1 MHLGVR
7 GGGVHGTVAQDIGNP
22 FEIRSSL
29 MRGGRPALT
38 QDVRPSGRDA
48 TSIKGPPDDV
58 AHPIRGQGAA
68 ERRPQIDKEQAM
80 PNRRAA
86 SLEIRHQSARD
97 TGGQG

>member
-1 MHLGVR
+1 MAPA
-7 GGGVHGTVAQDIGNP
+7 VHGTVAQDIGNP

-29 MRGGRPALT
+29 VRGGRPALT

-68 ERRPQIDKEQAM
+68 ERRPQIDEEQPM

-86 SLEIRHQSARD
+86 SLETRH
-97 TGGQG
+97 